1 MIPEDELSAHVGR
14 LRRIAFVLLRDRDE
28 AEDLVQETLARAIA
42 GARTWDR
49 ERELGP
55 WLVGILRNT
64 YRDGLHRTHVRLRA
78 AESLSA
84 AAPGSVAPEAH
95 DRIELD
101 ETVRVLETLPHEQ
114 QQVLL
119 LVAIEGMSYQDT
131 ARMLDVPIGTV
142 MSRLGRGREALRQ
155 ALGRASR
162 GRLRVVE

>member
-1 MIPEDELSAHVGR
+1 MIPEDELSAQVGR

-42 GARTWDR
+42 GAGGWDR

-55 WLVGILRNT
+55 WLAGILRNT
-64 YRDGLHRTHVRLRA
+64 YRDGLRRSQVRRRA
-78 AESLSA
+78 ADSLAA
-84 AAPGSVAPEAH
+84 AAPTAAAPEAH
-95 DRIELD
+95 GRIELD
-101 ETVRVLETLPHEQ
+101 ETVRVLETLPYDQ

-119 LVAIEGMSYQDT
+119 LIAIEGMSYQDA
-131 ARMLDVPIGTV
+131 ARILDVPIGTV

-155 ALGRASR
+155 ALDRAPR